1 MRTAD
6 ALRAF
11 AVGLVPFSVYL
22 YVVRAFS
29 SMQDTRTP
37 FLLNVVENGTNIAT
51 AFAFYEWRGV
61 EGLAWSWSF
70 AYCVAA
76 VLGLLTLRHRLARID
91 GRRLASVTLRVLG
104 ATAPAAFVAFAL
116 DRVLDP
122 ATPSASLVTLGL
134 AAVLGGALF
143 VGLLQLAGIHLI
155 RMIRDMLRRDA
166 APVVRNA

>member
-1 MRTAD
+1 M
-6 ALRAF
+6 
-11 AVGLVPFSVYL
+11 YL

-37 FLLNVVENGTNIAT
+37 FVLNVIENGTNIAT

-70 AYCVAA
+70 AYCIGA

-91 GRRLASVTLRVLG
+91 GRRLASVTLRVVG
-104 ATAPAAFVAFAL
+104 ATVPAALVAFAL
-116 DRVLDP
+116 DRILDP
-122 ATPSASLVTLGL
+122 ATPSASLLTLVL

-143 VGLLQLAGIHLI
+143 VGLLQLVGIHLI
-155 RMIRDMLRRDA
+155 RMIRDMSRRDGA
-166 APVVRNA
+166 VVVPNA